1 MENQQVVQRYWDAKW
16 NQRDAAGIAELVSP
30 NIRYHGPAV
39 SASSSEE
46 YLQIYE
52 SLLSALDDTNVT
64 VEELINEGDKV
75 VSRVVLRGV
84 HVGSL
89 LGLAPTGRPF
99 VFPIVTIFR
108 IEDGRIAEEY
118 QMYDGLDLLNQLGM
132 EMVPA

>member
-1 MENQQVVQRYWDAKW
+1 VENQQVVQRYWDAKW
-16 NQRDAAGIAELVSP
+16 NRREPAVIAALVSP
-30 NIRYHGPAV
+30 GIRLHGPAV
-39 SASSSEE
+39 SASNSEE

-52 SLLSALDDTNVT
+52 SLLSALDDTSVT
-64 VEELINEGDKV
+64 VEDLINEGDKV

-84 HVGSL
+84 HSGSL
-89 LGLAPTGRPF
+89 FGLAPTGRRF

-108 IEDGRIAEEY
+108 IEDGKIAEEY

>member
-1 MENQQVVQRYWDAKW
+1 VENQQVVQRYWDAKW
-16 NQRDAAGIAELVSP
+16 NRRDPVVIAELVSP
-30 NIRYHGPAV
+30 KIHYHGPAV

-52 SLLSALDDTNVT
+52 SLLSALADTSVT
-64 VEELINEGDKV
+64 VEDLINEGDKI

-84 HVGSL
+84 HSGSL
-89 LGLAPTGRPF
+89 LGLPATGRAF

-108 IEDGRIAEEY
+108 IGDGRIAEEY
-118 QMYDGLDLLNQLGM
+118 QMYDGLDLLNQLGL